1 MKQLLLLS
9 AMLFLVVACQN
20 TPAEEQTEAAAQTE
34 TEKPVVLSPAQETM
48 AMVDGAHVHID
59 YSSPRV
65 RERVIFG
72 ELVPFDK
79 LWRSGAN
86 AATWIE
92 TDKNLS
98 IDGQT
103 LEAGKYSLFTIP
115 SEGNWTIILNKVW
128 DQRGTSKYNME
139 EDALRFEVSPEQ
151 MEELT
156 EELTYSVEATGDAGG
171 VIALTWENTRVAF
184 PFSVEE

>member
-20 TPAEEQTEAAAQTE
+20 TPAEEQNEP
-34 TEKPVVLSPAQETM
+34 EKKVVLSPAQETM
-48 AMVDGAHVHID
+48 AMVGGAHVHID

-79 LWRSGAN
+79 IWRSGAN
-86 AATWIE
+86 GATSLE
-92 TDKNLS
+92 TDKNLN

-103 LEAGKYSLFTIP
+103 LEAGKYGLFTIP
-115 SEGNWTIILNKVW
+115 TEGNWTVILNKVW
-128 DQRGTSKYNME
+128 DQHGTSKYDME
-139 EDALRFEVSPEQ
+139 EDVLRFEVSPEQ
-151 MEELT
+151 MEELI
-156 EELTYSVEATGDAGG
+156 EELTYSVEATSDDGG
-171 VIALTWENTRVAF
+171 VITLTWEKTRVAF
-184 PFSVEE
+184 PFSIEE